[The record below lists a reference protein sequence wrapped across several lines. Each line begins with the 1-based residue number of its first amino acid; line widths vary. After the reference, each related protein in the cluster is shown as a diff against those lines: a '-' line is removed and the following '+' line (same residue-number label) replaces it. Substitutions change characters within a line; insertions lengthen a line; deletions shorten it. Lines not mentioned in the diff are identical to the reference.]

1 MEEKYVFTCQEN
13 SFVWENGVTRVEF
26 CTQSKEE
33 SYGIKIWK
41 KHWNRDCTAY
51 WQAEMQQFMDKTA
64 ALEDFLGQL
73 EYVYDCKPNKDWIA
87 IRWDNKKLW
96 GHKLTRR
103 IVGETDVY
111 EVSKRARVNCEL
123 YDVFLGRRCISES
136 RFGLTFSG
144 LKREHVEQL
153 MLCLREYLLYVNKKK
168 GED

>member
-1 MEEKYVFTCQEN
+1 MEEKYVFTRQDN
-13 SFVWENGVTRVEF
+13 SFVWGNGVTRVEF
-26 CTQSKEE
+26 CIYSK
-33 SYGIKIWK
+33 G
-41 KHWNRDCTAY
+41 
-51 WQAEMQQFMDKTA
+51 KTY
-64 ALEDFLGQL
+64 E
-73 EYVYDCKPNKDWIA
+73 A

-123 YDVFLGRRCISES
+123 YDVFLGRRAVGES
-136 RFGLTFSG
+136 RFGLTFLG

-153 MLCLREYLLYVNKKK
+153 LLCLREYLLYVKK